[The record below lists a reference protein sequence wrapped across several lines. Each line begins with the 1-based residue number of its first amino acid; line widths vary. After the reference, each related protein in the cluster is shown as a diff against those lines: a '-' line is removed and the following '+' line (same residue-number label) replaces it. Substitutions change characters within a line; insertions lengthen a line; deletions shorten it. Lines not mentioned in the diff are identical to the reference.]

1 MPNNLIASYG
11 DSGTYTPLLGN
22 IASLNMAYFIFNSIF
37 RLIALLPL
45 RTLHSFGA
53 LIGYVTFVIS
63 KGYAART
70 KENLRQAHLATDEKH
85 FSALLDQT
93 ISEGGKGV
101 VELPWVWCKPL
112 EQVCATVRSCQGW
125 EHFETAQARG
135 KGIILLTPHWGC
147 FEVVGLY
154 VGQHFPLTCLY
165 RSPKQDWLEKIMR
178 GGRQRGLARLATA
191 DVSGVRVLFKALK
204 RGEAIGLLPDQVP
217 SQGEGEWVDFFAR
230 PAYTMTLSGRLAQ
243 ASGATV
249 LLAFAERLPHG
260 NGYALRFEPLPLDF
274 SKPAPLQINKALE
287 RVIAISPAQYLW
299 SYNRYKVPQGVT
311 PPDADKEQ

>member
-1 MPNNLIASYG
+1 MTDFL
-11 DSGTYTPLLGN
+11 
-22 IASLNMAYFIFNSIF
+22 FKSIF

-45 RTLHSFGA
+45 RTLHNLGA
-53 LIGYVTFVIS
+53 LVGHATFAMS
-63 KGYAART
+63 KEYAART
-70 KENLRQAHLATDEKH
+70 EENLRQAHLATDEKH
-85 FSALLDQT
+85 FAILRDQA
-93 ISEGGKGV
+93 ISEAGKGI
-101 VELPWVWCKPL
+101 VELPWVWSRPL
-112 EQVCATVRSCQGW
+112 EQVCATVQTCNGW
-125 EHFETAQARG
+125 EHFEAAHARG

-154 VGQHFPLTCLY
+154 VGQRFSLTCLY

-178 GGRQRGLARLATA
+178 GGRERGLARLATA

-260 NGYALRFEPLPLDF
+260 AGYALRFEPLPLDF
-274 SKPAPLQINKALE
+274 SKPVPQQINTALE

-299 SYNRYKVPQGVT
+299 SYNRYKIPQGAM
-311 PPDADKEQ
+311 PPDVDKEQ